1 MASHQFPPIDFSAIK
16 ARQRIIWSTGDYS
29 IIGTTL
35 VGISE
40 QLCEAADLHAG
51 ESVLDVA
58 TGSGITAIAA
68 ARRFCKVTGIDY
80 VPALLEDGRQR
91 AATEHLHVT
100 FQEGD
105 TENIPF
111 ADASFDIVLS
121 TLGVMFA
128 PHQEKAASEVLRVCR
143 SGGKI
148 GLANW
153 TPTSF
158 IGDVFRSIGKYIPP
172 APALKS
178 GALWGTEERLRELFG
193 DEVTS
198 LQTTKRHF
206 MFRYRS
212 VAHWMDIFGTY
223 YGPIATAFQ
232 SLDTAGQQGLSQDL
246 TGLLEKYNIAKD
258 GTLVVPAEYLEA
270 VAIKR

>member
-153 TPTSF
+153 TPTGF
-158 IGDVFRSIGKYIPP
+158 IGDLFRLIGKYVPP
-172 APALKS
+172 PSGLKPA
-178 GALWGTEERLRELFG
+178 ALWGTEERLRDLFG
-193 DEVTS
+193 EGIAS
-198 LQTTKRHF
+198 LRTTKSDF
-206 MFRYRS
+206 IFRYRS
-212 VAHWMDIFGTY
+212 ASHWLDHFGTY
-223 YGPIATAFQ
+223 YGPMVTTLKALDATRQEQF
-232 SLDTAGQQGLSQDL
+232 SREVIS
-246 TGLLEKYNIAKD
+246 LLESYNRAKD
-258 GTLVVPAEYLEA
+258 GTLTVPSEYLEA
-270 VAIKR
+270 VAIRR